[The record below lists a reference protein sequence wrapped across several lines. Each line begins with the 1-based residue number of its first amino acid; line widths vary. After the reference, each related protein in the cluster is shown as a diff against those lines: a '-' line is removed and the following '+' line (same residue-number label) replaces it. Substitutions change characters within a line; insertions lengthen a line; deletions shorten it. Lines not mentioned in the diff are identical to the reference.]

1 MWSTADLVNGRV
13 FMEMGKS
20 EAYWGE
26 FPCLKV
32 RKIELAQVPK
42 KRKRKKKRRNMGE
55 PSRTH
60 YVLDGKSLLKF
71 FHLRK

>member
-20 EAYWGE
+20 EDDWGE

-32 RKIELAQVPK
+32 RKNGVGSSA
-42 KRKRKKKRRNMGE
+42 
-55 PSRTH
+55 
-60 YVLDGKSLLKF
+60 
-71 FHLRK
+71 